1 MIDPT
6 VINKE
11 NKEKTFR
18 VTVTHEI
25 ETYYTVKAE
34 NGAQAK
40 WRLEHMI
47 AHAGVNSDG
56 LNDYNIRESESLT
69 ELSEAWELQDASE
82 YAGLSSQIMSES
94 VTEWELEDYREA
106 RA

>member
-6 VINKE
+6 GTNKT
-11 NKEKTFR
+11 EKTFH

-34 NGAQAK
+34 DGAQAK
-40 WRLEHMI
+40 KRLEHMI
-47 AHAGVNSDG
+47 SHGGVGKDG
-56 LNDYNIRESESLT
+56 LDIVAHGLA
-69 ELSEAWELQDASE
+69 ELAEAWELQDASE
-82 YAGLSSQIMSES
+82 YAGLSGQIISES

-106 RA
+106 GA